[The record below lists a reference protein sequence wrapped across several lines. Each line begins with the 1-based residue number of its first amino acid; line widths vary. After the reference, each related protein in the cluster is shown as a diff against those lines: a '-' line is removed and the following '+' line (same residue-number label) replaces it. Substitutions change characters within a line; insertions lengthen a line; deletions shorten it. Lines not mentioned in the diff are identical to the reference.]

1 MRVLTSKLVNGKKMF
16 LIEDNDSQGRV
27 FAEGGKPIKKENIS
41 YYNPYY
47 VDIKGINS
55 SDNVSTKLTPSKKIT
70 PQEIKKIKESPTNV
84 GNIKI
89 KEAQEKAQRLKE
101 AEEAYKKRKAGA
113 PITPELLAQET
124 QAIGDKISLQNIP
137 GVGQYIPD
145 ILDVTGG
152 LGSMASNL
160 GALPLNLNRG
170 NYGQALL
177 SVAAPL
183 ATGALAGIGTQNAG
197 QFANNLIN
205 PFAGTGQIINKLG
218 NKYLPNAYK
227 LNPFAFK
234 PDPEAFYRQVG
245 KSAYDD
251 AITKGRVFSNGQ
263 ENMLEKV
270 PELNYLDEYNKS
282 IALDKTGKFNLT
294 KPSEAPFVQK
304 GELFFPINRK
314 PTGKGYKGTKYADAE
329 YLLEGKL
336 PNEAVLPR
344 YQQKYFPTLKESS
357 NVGVIRPE
365 FNELNNFNVYKRD
378 WLKGY
383 KQINVP
389 KQQFKSEIDWGKW
402 NKEIPNNKPLMEE
415 YNSIEEATKANGT
428 WMKNPDGSNF
438 DGTPEQFVQQNS
450 DNFKKAFPEGSENVF
465 RGTGENIAELR
476 PNKSIFTANQEL
488 ASGYAPFNKKLNFLN
503 SESVEGGIHSFYRKN
518 SKNSIELDANNTSWT
533 SVDLSNKRLTK
544 DYFERNIKFQEDQI
558 IKQREYLSK
567 MKQKPNGSW
576 EAPDGTIY
584 SNDLYKNTVN
594 ERELYLK
601 DLKERYKN
609 IDNLI
614 SNPKELE
621 EMRKVLGNTTTT
633 DDIAAYVEKRNL
645 DYVKLKNIEDSG
657 VGDVTIANHK
667 PGNYLKSAIGNNGMF
682 DMTNPNIYKTLIPA
696 AMTLGALNQTNEKQF
711 GGTIKV
717 LDAKIENNKKYYLIN
732 E

>member
-1 MRVLTSKLVNGKKMF
+1 MQILTSKIVNGKKMF
-16 LIEDNDSQGRV
+16 LIEDNNPQGKV
-27 FAEGGKPIKKENIS
+27 FAQDGKPIKKENIS
-41 YYNPYY
+41 NYNPYY
-47 VDIKGINS
+47 VDVKGLNAS
-55 SDNVSTKLTPSKKIT
+55 ESTKTNLTPATKIT

-145 ILDVTGG
+145 MLDVTGG

-160 GALPLNLNRG
+160 GTLPLNLNRG
-170 NYGQALL
+170 NYGQAAL
-177 SVAAPL
+177 SVVMPL
-183 ATGALAGIGTQNAG
+183 GVGALAGIGNPNTG

-205 PFAGTGQIINKLG
+205 PFAGTGQIINKIG

-263 ENMLEKV
+263 ENMLERV
-270 PELNYLDEYNKS
+270 PEFNYLDEYNKS

-383 KQINVP
+383 KQIEVP
-389 KQQFKSEIDWGKW
+389 KSNFKSEIDWGKW
-402 NKEIPNNKPLMEE
+402 NKEIPENKALMQE
-415 YNSIEEATKANGT
+415 YNAIEQQAKANGT
-428 WMKNPDGSNF
+428 WMKNPDGSSF
-438 DGTPEQFVQQNS
+438 KGTPEQFVQQNS
-450 DNFKKAFPEGSENVF
+450 QNFKKVYPEGFENVF

-476 PNKSIFTANQEL
+476 PNRSIFTANQEL
-488 ASGYAPFNKKLNFLN
+488 ASGYAPFNKKFNFLN
-503 SESVEGGIHSFYRKN
+503 SENTEGGLHNFYRKN
-518 SKNSIELDANNTSWT
+518 SKNSLELDANNTSWT
-533 SVDLSNKRLTK
+533 GVDLSNKRLTK
-544 DYFERNIKFQEDQI
+544 EYFEKNIKFQEEQLLKRKHD
-558 IKQREYLSK
+558 LSK
-567 MKQKPNGSW
+567 LKQLPNGSW
-576 EAPDGTIY
+576 TDGTDYVI
-584 SNDLYKNTVN
+584 SNDLYTNWIP
-594 ERELYLK
+594 EQELYLR

-609 IDNLI
+609 IDNLV
-614 SNPKELE
+614 SNPRELE
-621 EMRKVLGNTTTT
+621 EMKKVLGNKTTT
-633 DDIAAYVEKRNL
+633 DDIAAYIEKRNL

-657 VGDVTIANHK
+657 VGDVTIVNHK

-682 DMTNPNIYKTLIPA
+682 DMTNPNIYKTLIPG

-711 GGTIKV
+711 GGTIKI
-717 LDAKIENNKKYYLIN
+717 LNTKIENGKKYFLIN